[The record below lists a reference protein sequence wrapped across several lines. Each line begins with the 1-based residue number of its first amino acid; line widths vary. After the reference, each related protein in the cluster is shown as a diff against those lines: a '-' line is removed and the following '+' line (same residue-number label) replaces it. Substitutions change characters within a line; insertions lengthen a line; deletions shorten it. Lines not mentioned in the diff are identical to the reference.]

1 MTVDMFGQITHITGS
16 PQTATS
22 TTNVVAI
29 AKPTTLQV
37 GDIMIAT
44 ISFSETTSNTDLDV
58 DASATDWIVVDGF
71 FSGDIGGADEIGIT
85 VLYKIAT
92 ASDVLA
98 TNFSFTTDAASE
110 DCMGSI
116 VAFRGVD
123 NASPFDVVGT
133 FNDTESDDL
142 LADPITTTLTN
153 SAIFMTGYNNS
164 STETFG
170 NWNTTN
176 PGTLTELFDFGFAAA
191 EPMALGGAWL
201 VKPTAGSTGNGTAEM
216 SGNSNNFNAA
226 ILIAL
231 NEVCNSGVDLE
242 LTKIANDNTPDYGS
256 NVIFTLTVTNT
267 GTSPANGVTVLDLLP
282 QV

>member
-1 MTVDMFGQITHITGS
+1 MTNKFKGEGSHIFVVGVGNVTESSIWEISGLDEFELGVNNIGNSDYAVGSFAELSNGLTVLAVSYTHLDVYKRQVDMFGQITHITGS

-153 SAIFMTGYNNS
+153 SCLLY
-164 STETFG
+164 
-170 NWNTTN
+170 
-176 PGTLTELFDFGFAAA
+176 
-191 EPMALGGAWL
+191 
-201 VKPTAGSTGNGTAEM
+201 
-216 SGNSNNFNAA
+216 
-226 ILIAL
+226 
-231 NEVCNSGVDLE
+231 
-242 LTKIANDNTPDYGS
+242 
-256 NVIFTLTVTNT
+256 
-267 GTSPANGVTVLDLLP
+267 TSRCV
-282 QV
+282 